1 MNIHKRVPW
10 AKLFLP
16 LFLLAEALFI
26 PQSGYGQGLVEM
38 QKDPG
43 QWVLPGKNYSLTRY
57 SELNQITAANVKNL
71 KVAWTFS
78 TGVLR
83 GHEGAPL
90 VVGDTMYVV
99 TPFPNIVY
107 ALDLTKPGAPVKWK
121 YEPRQDAGAIP
132 IACCDV
138 VNRGAAYADGKIF
151 FNQLDTHTVALDAST
166 GKQLWK
172 VKHGDFKQGQ
182 TITMAPLVIR
192 DKVITGI
199 SGGEFGVRGFV
210 TANDVNTG
218 KQIWRAYSTGPDAEV
233 LLGKDFASPYP
244 SHQGKDLGVSTW
256 KGEEWKKGGRTP

>member
-1 MNIHKRVPW
+1 MNVRQW
-10 AKLFLP
+10 TRFWGTLRSFLFLAG
-16 LFLLAEALFI
+16 LLLI
-26 PQSGYGQGLVEM
+26 PCIGYGQGLVEM
-38 QKDPG
+38 QKDPN

-57 SELNQITAANVKNL
+57 SELNQISAANVKNL

-90 VVGDTMYVV
+90 VVGDTMYLV

-107 ALDLTKPGAPVKWK
+107 ALDLTKPGAPIKWK
-121 YEPRQDAGAIP
+121 YEPKQDPDTIP

-138 VNRGAAYADGKIF
+138 VNRGAAYAEGKIF

-172 VKHGDFKQGQ
+172 VKQGDYKQGQ
-182 TITMAPLVIR
+182 TITMAPLVIK
-192 DKVITGI
+192 DKVYTGI

-210 TANDVNTG
+210 TANDINTG
-218 KQIWRAYSTGPDAEV
+218 KQIWRMYSTGPEEEV
-233 LLGKDFASPYP
+233 GYP
-244 SHQGKDLGVSTW
+244 GSVETW
-256 KGEEWKKGGRTP
+256 KGD